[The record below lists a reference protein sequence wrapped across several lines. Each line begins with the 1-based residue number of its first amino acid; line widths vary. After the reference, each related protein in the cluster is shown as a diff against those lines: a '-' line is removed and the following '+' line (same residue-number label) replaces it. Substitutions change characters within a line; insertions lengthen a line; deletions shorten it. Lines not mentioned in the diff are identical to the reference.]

1 MKKVLLALVTV
12 IFFATSFYKLESD
25 KKAEP
30 KTQKIKTPLTII
42 RKADPAKNITAEIYS
57 SISFENINILN
68 PEVFNKAYLGFTNLK
83 KAGKLPANANIISI
97 ADFSLSSTEKRLW
110 VIDLEKKKVLFNSLV
125 AHGKNTGE
133 EYAKNF
139 SNTESSYQS
148 SLGFYVT
155 ETTYNGSNG

>member
-30 KTQKIKTPLTII
+30 KTQKIKTPLTLIK
-42 RKADPAKNITAEIYS
+42 KADPAKNITAEIYS

-110 VIDLEKKKVLFNSLV
+110 FIDL
-125 AHGKNTGE
+125 
-133 EYAKNF
+133 
-139 SNTESSYQS
+139 
-148 SLGFYVT
+148 
-155 ETTYNGSNG
+155 